1 MIDAFKDDKFDDED
15 DQQYDEDDKFG
26 DEVDK
31 FGDDE
36 DDEQFTI
43 STQLG
48 LDESFSNS
56 SQNSDMM
63 EELMNDNKRM
73 RIEDFKTIFLD
84 NIEQNI
90 SNFQVNQ
97 KNKEFLTRF

>member
-15 DQQYDEDDKFG
+15 DEQYDEGDKFG

-36 DDEQFTI
+36 DEQLTI

-56 SQNSDMM
+56 SLNSDMM